1 MAEKPKKMK
10 QVLGQFM
17 NRDVTDEKAAEQ
29 LRQLGLTP
37 SVTNA
42 MGLSLVRRAVQG
54 EVTAVRFL
62 RDVLEEGEEQSGLPS
77 KPVRALDLTKLTD
90 EQLAALADREDGDGA
105 E

>member
-10 QVLGQFM
+10 EVLGQFM
-17 NRDVTDEKAAEQ
+17 DREVADEKAAEK
-29 LRQLGLTP
+29 LRQLGLDP

-42 MGLSLVRRAVQG
+42 MGLSLVKRAVQG

-62 RDVLEEGEEQSGLPS
+62 RDILEGEEKNDLLN

-105 E
+105 G